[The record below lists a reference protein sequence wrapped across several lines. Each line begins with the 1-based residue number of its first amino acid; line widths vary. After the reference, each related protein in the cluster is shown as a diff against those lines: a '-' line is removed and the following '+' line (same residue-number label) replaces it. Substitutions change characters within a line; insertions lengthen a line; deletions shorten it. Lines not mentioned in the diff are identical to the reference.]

1 MRTASL
7 TITDHRGALE
17 RGEEPS
23 ARTVQVDG
31 LAVDVAGELAAVVLG
46 LPPTW
51 PAPGPGTHQTAKA
64 GGRVVVTIE
73 PARADV
79 PSGA

>member
-1 MRTASL
+1 VARL

-23 ARTVQVDG
+23 TRTVEVAG
-31 LAVDVAGELAAVVLG
+31 LAAEVAGELAAVVLG

-51 PAPGPGTHQTAKA
+51 PAPGPGAHRCPKA
-64 GGRVVVTIE
+64 GGSVVVTIT
-73 PARADV
+73 DD
-79 PSGA
+79 